1 MEKREPVTVSGTLTV
16 DEFKKY
22 QAYHVRR
29 INLSFFFV
37 LLVLFTY
44 MFVSVIDAIWFISI
58 WFAALFALVPSGF
71 FLLSVKTF
79 NRHRA
84 KKEFE
89 SDSIAHNEMT
99 YTFSEEGVHQK
110 VRRSDNYYEW
120 SDFSSLEETPEL
132 FLLYVSKRKAIV
144 LPKRFF
150 KNKEQ
155 QEQFKQIVR
164 ESIHE

>member
-1 MEKREPVTVSGTLTV
+1 MENREPVTVSGSITV

-37 LLVLFTY
+37 VLVVFTL

-58 WFAALFALVPSGF
+58 WFAALFALVPSGL
-71 FLLSVKTF
+71 FLLFVKTL
-79 NRHRA
+79 NRYRA

-89 SDSIAHNEMT
+89 SDPIALNEMT

-120 SDFSSLEETPEL
+120 SDFSSFQETPEL
-132 FLLYVSKRKAIV
+132 FLLYVSKRKAIL

-150 KNKEQ
+150 RSNEQ
-155 QEQFKQIVR
+155 QERFRSMVGEHR
-164 ESIHE
+164 PR